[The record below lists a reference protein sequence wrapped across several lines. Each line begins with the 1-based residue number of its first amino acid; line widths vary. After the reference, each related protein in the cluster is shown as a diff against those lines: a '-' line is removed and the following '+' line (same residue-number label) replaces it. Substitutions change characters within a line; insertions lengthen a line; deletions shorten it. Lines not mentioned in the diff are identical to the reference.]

1 MKTAYGKA
9 MTKSQTN
16 AQLSPVYQLS
26 DQYIEQLAANDP
38 GLATALGISGHDH
51 EMTDFSPQGHAERNE
66 VTRSTL
72 ATLNTLD
79 TTADRDRLA
88 AGVLRNSLEM
98 TSLEYESGEHLRSIR
113 VIAGDVDSARGIF
126 DLMPTA
132 TVEHW
137 QTIAERMGAV
147 PQAFAGMRESW
158 SLGIAQNTVAPR
170 RQALVVAEQLETW
183 AGTPSAPGFF
193 AQFAESATT
202 VAGAPLEKLRQ
213 AAVEASNSMAATAK
227 YLREI
232 YAPAADPRNGV
243 GEQRHALARHR
254 FMGMNVDAR
263 EAYEWG
269 FAEVARLDAELIKTA
284 KKINPNATLNEVREF
299 LDTDP
304 SHSIE
309 GEENLRDWLQS
320 LMDDAMSFLIRE
332 NHFDIPK
339 EIHRVEAMISPPGG
353 AAAMYY
359 TSPSEDLSRPGRT
372 WYPANGRTRF
382 PLWSEPTTAYH
393 EGVPGHHLQIGMAT
407 VNSEKL
413 SRFQRNEFVSG
424 HGEGWA
430 LYAERLMDEL
440 GFLGKP
446 EYRLGYLYAQAFR
459 AARIVVDIGMHCEF
473 KIPKESKWHAGE
485 AWTPELALEFLSA
498 RSSSDDAFNRSEI
511 NRYLGWPAQAISY
524 KLGERVWISLR
535 DDAKRKHGANFDLR
549 AWHAYALDLGNLGLD
564 LLKTELARF

>member
-9 MTKSQTN
+9 MTNSQN
-16 AQLSPVYQLS
+16 DKQLSPVYQLS
-26 DQYIEQLAANDP
+26 DDYIEQLAASDP
-38 GLATALGISGHDH
+38 GLATALGIAGHDH
-51 EMTDFSPQGHAERNE
+51 EMTDFSPKGHADRDSI
-66 VTRSTL
+66 TR
-72 ATLNTLD
+72 ATLKTLD
-79 TTADRDRLA
+79 TLETTNDKDRLA

-98 TSLEYESGEHLRSIR
+98 SCLEYDAGEHLRSIR
-113 VIAGDVDSARGIF
+113 VIAGDVDSARSIF

-132 TVEHW
+132 TAENW
-137 QTIAERMGAV
+137 RTIAERMQAV
-147 PQAFAGMRESW
+147 PTAFAGMRESW
-158 SLGIAQNTVAPR
+158 SLGVKRGVVAPR
-170 RQALVVAEQLETW
+170 RQALAVAEQLEAW
-183 AGTPSAPGFF
+183 AGKPSAPGFF
-193 AQFAESATT
+193 TRFAESAKS
-202 VAGAPLEKLRQ
+202 VDGAPLEKLRQ
-213 AAVEASNSMAATAK
+213 AAVDASQSMAETAR
-227 YLREI
+227 YLRQQ
-232 YAPAADPRNGV
+232 YANSADPRNGV
-243 GEQRHALARHR
+243 GEERHALARRR
-254 FMGMNVDAR
+254 FMGMNIDAR

-269 FAEVARLDAELIKTA
+269 FAEVMRLDAELAKTA
-284 KKINPNATLNEVREF
+284 KEIRPNARLDEVRHF

-304 SHSIE
+304 QHSIE
-309 GEENLRDWLQS
+309 GEENLRDWLQG
-320 LMDDAMSFLIRE
+320 LMDDAMAFLISE
-332 NHFDIPK
+332 KHFDIPK

-372 WYPANGRTRF
+372 WYPANGRTKF

-407 VNSEKL
+407 VNSKRL

-459 AARIVVDIGMHCEF
+459 AARIVVDIGMHCELA
-473 KIPKESKWHAGE
+473 IPKDSKWHAGE
-485 AWTPELALEFLSA
+485 SWTPELALEFLSA
-498 RSSSDDAFNRSEI
+498 RSSSDDEFNRSEI

-524 KLGERVWISLR
+524 KLGERVWLSLR
-535 DDAKRKHGANFDLR
+535 DDAKRKHGASFDLR

-564 LLKTELARF
+564 LLKAELARF

>member
-1 MKTAYGKA
+1 
-9 MTKSQTN
+9 
-16 AQLSPVYQLS
+16 
-26 DQYIEQLAANDP
+26 
-38 GLATALGISGHDH
+38 
-51 EMTDFSPQGHAERNE
+51 MTDFSPRGHAERNE

-132 TVEHW
+132 TVENW
-137 QTIAERMGAV
+137 QTIAERMAAV
-147 PQAFAGMRESW
+147 PTAFAGMRESW

-193 AQFAESATT
+193 AQFAESATS

-243 GEQRHALARHR
+243 GEQRHALARRR

-284 KKINPNATLNEVREF
+284 KEINPNVTLNEVREF

-413 SRFQRNEFVSG
+413 SRFQRNDSSAVM
-424 HGEGWA
+424 A
-430 LYAERLMDEL
+430 
-440 GFLGKP
+440 K
-446 EYRLGYLYAQAFR
+446 
-459 AARIVVDIGMHCEF
+459 
-473 KIPKESKWHAGE
+473 AG
-485 AWTPELALEFLSA
+485 
-498 RSSSDDAFNRSEI
+498 
-511 NRYLGWPAQAISY
+511 
-524 KLGERVWISLR
+524 
-535 DDAKRKHGANFDLR
+535 
-549 AWHAYALDLGNLGLD
+549 
-564 LLKTELARF
+564 RFMPND

>member
-9 MTKSQTN
+9 MAISQDGKK
-16 AQLSPVYQLS
+16 LSPVYQLS
-26 DQYIEQLAANDP
+26 DDYIEQLAANDP
-38 GLATALGISGHDH
+38 GLATALGIAGHDH
-51 EMTDFSPQGHAERNE
+51 EMTDFSPKGHAERDSIN
-66 VTRSTL
+66 R
-72 ATLNTLD
+72 AAMKTLD
-79 TTADRDRLA
+79 TLDTSNDRDRLA

-98 TSLEYESGEHLRSIR
+98 SCLEYDAGEHLRSIR
-113 VIAGDVDSARGIF
+113 VIAGDVDSARSIF

-132 TVEHW
+132 TVENW
-137 QTIAERMGAV
+137 RTIAERMQAV
-147 PQAFAGMRESW
+147 PAAFAGMRESW
-158 SLGIAQNTVAPR
+158 GLGVKRGIVAPR
-170 RQALVVAEQLETW
+170 RQALAVAEQLETW
-183 AGTPSAPGFF
+183 AGKPAAPGFF
-193 AQFAESATT
+193 TQFVETAKS
-202 VAGAPLEKLRQ
+202 VDGAPLEKLRQ
-213 AAVEASNSMAATAK
+213 AAIDASQAMSETAQ
-227 YLREI
+227 YLRQQ
-232 YAPAADPRNGV
+232 YANSADPRNGV
-243 GEQRHALARHR
+243 GEERHALARRR
-254 FMGMNVDAR
+254 FMGMNIDAR
-263 EAYEWG
+263 EAYQWG
-269 FAEVARLDAELIKTA
+269 FAEVMRLDEELAKTA
-284 KKINPNATLNEVREF
+284 KEIQPNATLDEVRHF

-304 SHSIE
+304 QHSIS
-309 GEENLRDWLQS
+309 GEENLREWLQS
-320 LMDDAMSFLIRE
+320 LMDDAMAFLIRE
-332 NHFDIPK
+332 KHFDIPK

-372 WYPANGRTRF
+372 WYPANGRTKF

-393 EGVPGHHLQIGMAT
+393 EGVPGHHLQVGMAT

-459 AARIVVDIGMHCEF
+459 AARIVVDIGMHCELA
-473 KIPKESKWHAGE
+473 IPKESKWHAGE
-485 AWTPELALEFLSA
+485 SWTPELALEFLSA
-498 RSSSDDAFNRSEI
+498 RSSSDDEFNRSEI

-524 KLGERVWISLR
+524 KLGERVWLSLR
-535 DDAKRKHGANFDLR
+535 DDAKRKHGASFDLR

>member
-1 MKTAYGKA
+1 MKTAYGKGMA
-9 MTKSQTN
+9 NSQNGAN
-16 AQLSPVYQLS
+16 ASPVYQLS
-26 DQYIEQLAANDP
+26 DQYIEQLAATDP
-38 GLATALGISGHDH
+38 GLATALGIAGHDH
-51 EMTDFSPQGHAERNE
+51 EMTDFSPRGHAERFE
-66 VTRSTL
+66 VTSSTL

-98 TSLEYESGEHLRSIR
+98 STLEYEAGEHLRSIR

-137 QTIAERMGAV
+137 QTIAERMSAV

-158 SLGIAQNTVAPR
+158 NLGVERKTVAPH

-183 AGTPSAPGFF
+183 AGTTNAPGFF
-193 AQFAESATT
+193 TQFAESAKT
-202 VAGAPLEKLRQ
+202 VAGAPLEKLRE
-213 AAVEASNSMAATAK
+213 AAVEASKSMTQTAN
-227 YLREI
+227 YLRET
-232 YAPAADPRNGV
+232 YASVADPRNGV
-243 GEQRHALARHR
+243 GEERHALARRR

-284 KKINPNATLNEVREF
+284 KEINSNATLNEVREF

-304 SHSIE
+304 KHSIE
-309 GEENLRDWLQS
+309 GEENLREWLQS

-372 WYPANGRTRF
+372 WYPANGRTKF

-473 KIPKESKWHAGE
+473 KIPKESKWHGGE
-485 AWTPELALEFLSA
+485 VWTPELALEFLSA
-498 RSSSDDAFNRSEI
+498 RSSSDDAFNKSEI

-524 KLGERVWISLR
+524 KLGERVWTSLR

>member
-9 MTKSQTN
+9 MAISQDGKK
-16 AQLSPVYQLS
+16 LSPVYQLS
-26 DQYIEQLAANDP
+26 DDYIEQLAANDP
-38 GLATALGISGHDH
+38 GLATALGIAGHDH
-51 EMTDFSPQGHAERNE
+51 EMTDFSPNGHAERDSIN
-66 VTRSTL
+66 R
-72 ATLNTLD
+72 AAMKTLD
-79 TTADRDRLA
+79 TLDTSNDRDRLA

-98 TSLEYESGEHLRSIR
+98 SCLEYDAGEHLRSIR
-113 VIAGDVDSARGIF
+113 VIAGDVDSARSIF

-132 TVEHW
+132 TVENW
-137 QTIAERMGAV
+137 RTIAERMQAV
-147 PQAFAGMRESW
+147 PAAFAGMRESW
-158 SLGIAQNTVAPR
+158 GLGVKRGIVAPR
-170 RQALVVAEQLETW
+170 RQALAVAEQLETW
-183 AGTPSAPGFF
+183 AGKPAAPGFF
-193 AQFAESATT
+193 TQFVETAKS
-202 VAGAPLEKLRQ
+202 VDGAPLEKLSQGAIDASQ
-213 AAVEASNSMAATAK
+213 AMSETAR
-227 YLREI
+227 YLRQQ
-232 YAPAADPRNGV
+232 YADSADPRNGV
-243 GEQRHALARHR
+243 GEERHALARRR
-254 FMGMNVDAR
+254 FMGMNIDAR
-263 EAYEWG
+263 EAYQWG
-269 FAEVARLDAELIKTA
+269 FAEVMRLDEELAKTA
-284 KKINPNATLNEVREF
+284 KEIQPNATLDEVRHF

-304 SHSIE
+304 QHSIS
-309 GEENLRDWLQS
+309 GEENLREWLQS
-320 LMDDAMSFLIRE
+320 LMDDAMAFLIRE
-332 NHFDIPK
+332 KHFDIPK
-339 EIHRVEAMISPPGG
+339 QIHRVEAMISPPGG

-372 WYPANGRTRF
+372 WYPANGRTKF

-459 AARIVVDIGMHCEF
+459 AARIVVDIGMHCELA
-473 KIPKESKWHAGE
+473 IPKESKWHAGE
-485 AWTPELALEFLSA
+485 SWTPELALEFLSA
-498 RSSSDDAFNRSEI
+498 RSSSDDEFNRSEI

-524 KLGERVWISLR
+524 KLGERVWLSLR
-535 DDAKRKHGANFDLR
+535 DDAKRKHGASFDLR

>member
-1 MKTAYGKA
+1 
-9 MTKSQTN
+9 MTSSQTSQ
-16 AQLSPVYQLS
+16 QLSPVYQLS
-26 DQYIEQLAANDP
+26 DQYIEQLADSDP
-38 GLATALGISGHDH
+38 GLATALGIAGHDH
-51 EMTDFSPQGHAERNE
+51 EMTDFSPKGHEQRHQI
-66 VTRSTL
+66 TQ
-72 ATLNTLD
+72 ATFNKLNSLD

-98 TSLEYESGEHLRSIR
+98 STLEYDAGEHLRSIR
-113 VIAGDVDSARGIF
+113 VLAGDVDSARAIF

-132 TVEHW
+132 TADNW
-137 QTIAERMGAV
+137 KTIAERMQAV
-147 PQAFAGMRESW
+147 PTAFAGMRESW
-158 SLGIAQNTVAPR
+158 SLGISRKVVAPR
-170 RQALVVAEQLETW
+170 RQAIVVAEQLEIW
-183 AGTPSAPGFF
+183 AGTPKSPGFF
-193 AQFAESATT
+193 TQFAESASA
-202 VAGAPLEKLRQ
+202 VDGAPLEKLRR
-213 AAVEASNSMAATAK
+213 AAIDASNSMAETAK
-227 YLREI
+227 FLRQI

-243 GEQRHALARHR
+243 GPERHALARRR
-254 FMGMNVDAR
+254 FMGMSVDAQ

-269 FAEVARLDAELIKTA
+269 FAEVSRLDAELVKTA
-284 KKINPNATLNEVREF
+284 KEIKPNATLDEVRHF

-304 SHSIE
+304 KHSIE
-309 GEENLRDWLQS
+309 GEENLREWLQK

-473 KIPKESKWHAGE
+473 AIPKESKWHGGE

-498 RSSSDDAFNRSEI
+498 RSSSDDEFNKSEI

-524 KLGERVWISLR
+524 KLGERVWLSLR
-535 DDAKRKHGANFDLR
+535 EDAKRKHGANFDLR

>member
-1 MKTAYGKA
+1 
-9 MTKSQTN
+9 
-16 AQLSPVYQLS
+16 
-26 DQYIEQLAANDP
+26 
-38 GLATALGISGHDH
+38 
-51 EMTDFSPQGHAERNE
+51 MTDFSPKGHEQRHQI
-66 VTRSTL
+66 TQ
-72 ATLNTLD
+72 ATFNKLNSLD

-98 TSLEYESGEHLRSIR
+98 STLEYDAGEHLRSIR
-113 VIAGDVDSARGIF
+113 VLAGDVDSARAIF

-132 TVEHW
+132 TADNW
-137 QTIAERMGAV
+137 KTIAERMQAV
-147 PQAFAGMRESW
+147 PTAFAGMRESW
-158 SLGIAQNTVAPR
+158 SLGISRKVVAPR
-170 RQALVVAEQLETW
+170 RQAIVVAEQLEIW
-183 AGTPSAPGFF
+183 AGTPKSPGFF
-193 AQFAESATT
+193 TQFAESASA
-202 VAGAPLEKLRQ
+202 VDGAPLEKLRR
-213 AAVEASNSMAATAK
+213 AAIDASNSMAETAK
-227 YLREI
+227 FLRQT

-243 GEQRHALARHR
+243 GPERHALARRR
-254 FMGMNVDAR
+254 FMGMSVDAQ

-269 FAEVARLDAELIKTA
+269 FAEVSRLDTELVKTA
-284 KKINPNATLNEVREF
+284 KEIKPNATLDEVRHF

-304 SHSIE
+304 KHSIE
-309 GEENLRDWLQS
+309 GEENLREWLQK

-473 KIPKESKWHAGE
+473 AIPKESKWHGGE

-498 RSSSDDAFNRSEI
+498 RSSSDDEFNKSEI

-524 KLGERVWISLR
+524 KLGERVWLSLR
-535 DDAKRKHGANFDLR
+535 EDAKRKHGANFDLR

>member
-1 MKTAYGKA
+1 

-26 DQYIEQLAANDP
+26 DQYIEQLAATDP
-38 GLATALGISGHDH
+38 GLATALGIAGHDH
-51 EMTDFSPQGHAERNE
+51 EMTDFSPRGHAERNE

-98 TSLEYESGEHLRSIR
+98 STLEYEAGEHLRSIR

-132 TVEHW
+132 TAENW
-137 QTIAERMGAV
+137 QTIAERMSAV

-158 SLGIAQNTVAPR
+158 SLGVEHKTVAPR

-183 AGTPSAPGFF
+183 AGTPNAPGFF
-193 AQFAESATT
+193 TQFAESAAA
-202 VAGAPLEKLRQ
+202 VSGAPLTALRE
-213 AAVEASNSMAATAK
+213 AAVEASESMAQTAN
-227 YLREI
+227 YLRET
-232 YAPAADPRNGV
+232 YAAVADPRNGV
-243 GEQRHALARHR
+243 GEERHALARRR

-284 KKINPNATLNEVREF
+284 KEINPNATLNEVREF

-309 GEENLRDWLQS
+309 GEENLREWLQS

-372 WYPANGRTRF
+372 WYPANGRTKF

-459 AARIVVDIGMHCEF
+459 AARIVIDIGMHCEF
-473 KIPKESKWHAGE
+473 KIPKESKWHGGE

-498 RSSSDDAFNRSEI
+498 RSSSDDAFNKSEI

-524 KLGERVWISLR
+524 KLGERVWTSLR
-535 DDAKRKHGANFDLR
+535 DDAKRKHGASFDLR

>member
-1 MKTAYGKA
+1 
-9 MTKSQTN
+9 MTSLQTPE
-16 AQLSPVYQLS
+16 QISPVYQLS
-26 DQYIEQLAANDP
+26 DQYIEQLAESDP
-38 GLATALGISGHDH
+38 GLATALGIAGHDH
-51 EMTDFSPQGHAERNE
+51 EMTDFSPRGHEQRHE
-66 VTRSTL
+66 ITR
-72 ATLNTLD
+72 ATLNKLNSLETS
-79 TTADRDRLA
+79 ADRDRLA

-98 TSLEYESGEHLRSIR
+98 STLEYDAGEHLRSIR
-113 VIAGDVDSARGIF
+113 VLAGDVDSARAIF

-132 TVEHW
+132 TADNW
-137 QTIAERMGAV
+137 KTIAERMQAV
-147 PQAFAGMRESW
+147 PTAFAGMRESW
-158 SLGIAQNTVAPR
+158 SLGISRNVVAPR
-170 RQALVVAEQLETW
+170 RQAIVVAEQLETW
-183 AGTPSAPGFF
+183 AGTPTSPGFF
-193 AQFAESATT
+193 TQFAESASA
-202 VAGAPLEKLRQ
+202 VEGAPLEKLRR
-213 AAVEASNSMAATAK
+213 AAIDASNSMAETAK
-227 YLREI
+227 FLRQT
-232 YAPAADPRNGV
+232 YPPAADPRNGV
-243 GEQRHALARHR
+243 GPERHALARRR
-254 FMGMNVDAR
+254 FMGMNVDAK

-269 FAEVARLDAELIKTA
+269 FAEVSRLDAELVKTA
-284 KKINPNATLNEVREF
+284 KEIKPGATLDEVRHF

-309 GEENLRDWLQS
+309 GEENLREWLQN

-332 NHFDIPK
+332 NHFDIPN

-359 TSPSEDLSRPGRT
+359 TPPSEDLVRPGRT
-372 WYPANGRTRF
+372 WYPANGRKRF

-473 KIPKESKWHAGE
+473 TIPKESKWHGGE

-498 RSSSDDAFNRSEI
+498 RSSSDDAFNKSEI

-524 KLGERVWISLR
+524 KLGERVWLSLR
-535 DDAKRKHGANFDLR
+535 EDAKRKHGASFDLR